1 MYKYGKEGVKKRIV
15 GAYRMKLIV
24 DIEADGLYQEATMIH
39 CAVFKCDDTN
49 RVWRLRKKESI
60 IKMLEK
66 CTFLIMHNGIGYD
79 IPLIKKLWGYEYK
92 GKVLD
97 TVLMSREI
105 FKNIPVPTQMK
116 EDYKEHSK
124 KLTGPHS
131 LAAWGYRLGR
141 GKVEHEDWSVFTD
154 AMMHRCVEDVEI
166 THMLYKHIVDNWKLD
181 VFPARSAWLLMDF
194 MKCIDRQEK
203 HGWKLDIDRCE
214 RSITQLSKWVRWI
227 DNVMYQ
233 HLPILPTIKED
244 RVDLH
249 GGSLFIDGY
258 SEGFQNPFTKT
269 GKLAVRLQNWIDKE
283 GIDWTRDTIG
293 GAFCRVTFRKVSLNS
308 DKETKEWLLNIGWQ
322 PEEYNHSKTEVDK
335 DGNPKRTSPKLNADD
350 AFIGVDGKVGRL
362 VCKRVQCRHR
372 QSNIQG
378 WLDRVRPDG
387 RIESRISGF
396 ADTYRVRHAN
406 VANVPNVNSF
416 YGNNMRK
423 CFICEDDK
431 ILVSADAA
439 ACQDRM
445 IISRARD
452 AGIKD
457 AVFED
462 MVLNGDKAK
471 GTDSHSRARD
481 EINILFREMG
491 IEDINRSSAKN
502 FSYAYKFGGGA
513 KKLGFMAGEKNEA
526 KAIKIGKAIKTAF
539 DTVFQAQIKLG
550 EHIKKEW
557 IKGARMKTVKYNWN
571 GREQEKQEFYNGKV
585 KGLDGRKILIRTEKD
600 ILVYTVQSDEAL
612 TMQYATVLANQKLDS
627 KYKEGV
633 QWKQVGFFH
642 DEFTFEV
649 DPEIAEDAKTMLE
662 DSIAEAGAYFKLNLP
677 QIGEGEIG
685 NSWQSIH

>member
-1 MYKYGKEGVKKRIV
+1 
-15 GAYRMKLIV
+15 MKLIV
-24 DIEADGLYQEATMIH
+24 DIEANGLYQEATMIH

-49 RVWRLRKKESI
+49 QVWRLRKKESI

-116 EDYKEHSK
+116 DDYKEHSK

-166 THMLYKHIVDNWKLD
+166 THMLYKHIVENWKLD

-233 HLPILPTIKED
+233 HLPVLPTIKED
-244 RVDLH
+244 RVDE
-249 GGSLFIDGY
+249 DGY
-258 SEGFQNPFTKT
+258 SEGFQNPYTKAA
-269 GKLAVRLQNWIDKE
+269 KLHSNLAKWIESE
-283 GIDWTRDTIG
+283 GIKWDDWTIG
-293 GAFCRVTFRKVSLNS
+293 GPFCRVTFRKVNLNS
-308 DKETKEWLLNIGWQ
+308 DKETKEWLLSMGWQ
-322 PEEYNHSKTEVDK
+322 PEEYNYSKKEVDE
-335 DGNPKRTSPKLNADD
+335 DGNPKRTSAKLNADD
-350 AFIGVDGKVGRL
+350 SFIGVDGKVGGL
-362 VCKRVQCRHR
+362 ICKRVQCRHR

-431 ILVSADAA
+431 VLVSADAA

-452 AGIKD
+452 AGIED

-462 MVLNGDKAK
+462 MVLHGDKAK

-491 IEDINRSSAKN
+491 IDDINRSSAKN

-526 KAIKIGKAIKTAF
+526 KAVKIGKAIKTAF

-557 IKGARMKTVKYNWN
+557 IKGARMKTVKYKWN
-571 GREQEKQEFYNGKV
+571 GKEQEKQEFYNGKV
-585 KGLDGRKILIRTEKD
+585 QGLDGRKILIRTEKD

-612 TMQYATVLANQKLDS
+612 TMQYATVLANRKLDS

-649 DPEIAEDAKTMLE
+649 EPEIAEDAKIMLE

-677 QIGEGEIG
+677 QIGEGAIGRNWQEI
-685 NSWQSIH
+685 H

>member
-1 MYKYGKEGVKKRIV
+1 
-15 GAYRMKLIV
+15 MKLIV
-24 DIEADGLYQEATMIH
+24 DLESDGLFQEATEIH
-39 CAVFKCDDTN
+39 CAVFKCHDTN
-49 RVWRLRKKESI
+49 QVWRLRKKESI
-60 IKMLEK
+60 IKMLDK
-66 CTFLIMHNGIGYD
+66 CTYIIMHHGIGYD
-79 IPLIKKLWGYEYK
+79 LPLLKKLWGYEFK

-97 TVLMSREI
+97 TVLMSREL
-105 FKNIPVPTQMK
+105 FKNIPVPDKMK

-124 KLTGPHS
+124 KLDGPHS

-166 THMLYKHIVDNWKLD
+166 THLLYNHILEKWDKEA
-181 VFPARSAWLLMDF
+181 FPVRSAWLLMDF
-194 MKCIDRQEK
+194 MKCISRQEK
-203 HGWKLDIDRCE
+203 HGWKLDIPRCE
-214 RSITQLSKWVRWI
+214 RSVLQLSKWVRWI
-227 DNVMYQ
+227 DNVMYSYLPV
-233 HLPILPTIKED
+233 LPIIKED
-244 RVDLH
+244 RLDE
-249 GGSLFIDGY
+249 DGN
-258 SEGFQNPFTKT
+258 SEGFQNPFTKAGT
-269 GKLAVRLQNWIDKE
+269 LAIRLEKWIEKE
-283 GIDWTRDTIG
+283 EIPWTRDTIG
-293 GAFCRVTFRKVSLNS
+293 GSFCRVTFRKVNLNS
-308 DKETKEWLLNIGWQ
+308 DKETKEWLLAMGWQ
-322 PEEYNHSKTEVDK
+322 PEEYNYSKTQK
-335 DGNPKRTSPKLNADD
+335 DEDGEPLRTSPKLNADD

-362 VCKRVQCRHR
+362 ICKRVQCRHR

-378 WLDRVRPDG
+378 WLDRVRPDS

-396 ADTYRVRHAN
+396 ADTYRVRHAS

-416 YGNNMRK
+416 YGNSMRK
-423 CFICEDDK
+423 CFICEDDM

-452 AGIKD
+452 AGIED

-491 IEDINRSSAKN
+491 IADINRSSAKN

-539 DTVFQAQIKLG
+539 DTVFQAQIQLQ

-557 IKGARMKTVKYNWN
+557 KKTARMKKVKYKWN
-571 GREQEKQEFYNGKV
+571 GQEQERNEFYNGKV
-585 KGLDGRKILIRTEKD
+585 QGLDSRKVLIRTEKD

-612 TMQYATVLANQKLDS
+612 TMQYATVLANKKLDAQ
-627 KYKEGV
+627 YVDGIDF
-633 QWKQVGFFH
+633 KQVGFFH

-649 DPEIAEDAKTMLE
+649 VPQIAEDVKKILE
-662 DSIAEAGAYFKLNLP
+662 DSIHEAGQYFRLNLP